1 MARRSTP
8 GYRNHAAVEQ
18 GATAMSA
25 VIRRAARSLALCSL
39 PLWLACT
46 APSRAVRNKP
56 VTPPPAPL
64 LPRSEPEAWR
74 RQQPP
79 SGAAGNVHIPSP
91 HLETLNNGLAIYTI
105 PRATGVVSLS
115 VVARHGAEATSPG
128 KSGLAALVARMLT
141 ESTVKRDPFQLA
153 EAAESFGS
161 TLQAAAQRDF
171 IEVTLEALP
180 ADTEQAIEL
189 LSEVV
194 REPAFSNRDFER
206 VRSQWLD
213 DLLAERQSPSSLAA
227 LVGIRSLYG
236 AYRGAPVNG
245 SVPDVKKLQLSDLK
259 GWHAQYVVPSS
270 SALIAVGP
278 IDATRIVQTAKRAFG
293 GWRGTTAP
301 TPTVHYAVTQS
312 GSDSVFIVDRKDAV
326 QSAVFAVQ
334 QFPRRLEKGHEA
346 RLVLNDIFGGL
357 FTSRINMNLREAHA
371 YTYGAHSSV
380 VANRNFGAF
389 VVQTNVRTDATAA
402 ALREIIAEL
411 TAIAGP
417 KPPRPIGNDELA
429 RARADLVHRL
439 GARLEQNQ
447 YLASDIATLFVQGLG
462 TEYFANLPG
471 VYSLMNAD
479 EVAAQAAGIR
489 PTQCSIVVVGDRE
502 KIEKPLINAGFKVR
516 APDPAWLD

>member
-1 MARRSTP
+1 M
-8 GYRNHAAVEQ
+8 
-18 GATAMSA
+18 
-25 VIRRAARSLALCSL
+25 
-39 PLWLACT
+39 
-46 APSRAVRNKP
+46 
-56 VTPPPAPL
+56 
-64 LPRSEPEAWR
+64 
-74 RQQPP
+74 
-79 SGAAGNVHIPSP
+79 
-91 HLETLNNGLAIYTI
+91 
-105 PRATGVVSLS
+105 SLS